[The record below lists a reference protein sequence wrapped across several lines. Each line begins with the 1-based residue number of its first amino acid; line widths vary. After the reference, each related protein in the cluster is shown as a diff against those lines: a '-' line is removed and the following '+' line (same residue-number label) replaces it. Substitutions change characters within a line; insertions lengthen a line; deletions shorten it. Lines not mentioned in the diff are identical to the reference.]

1 MTADHTTPYAIY
13 GFFRSF
19 RGSLPDEQ
27 DFEDFV
33 ATLTITPLHAVIEN
47 VVPFF
52 RRSTDPDLLTKF
64 QVMIRQCEQNSAFES
79 TFMRVCDA
87 LDMLQRVE
95 KALRFD
101 KRLMDEYLRAMQF
114 DNASASHQQVWNGL
128 QRFLNEDCDPNTKR
142 RMERVFAEQKASDEL
157 VDRMH
162 NLSIS
167 LSDIYLIC
175 FMLLGLSDDVLAV
188 AHSLIGD
195 DTLYVEIL
203 ETLQLNNRQ
212 NLPWDTVVDKIQR
225 ITSEKKPQ
233 AWPMLSRFLNDVH
246 SDVSSLYWEEYL
258 DDDIVNDEEY
268 EPENDFSVIEQK
280 FSDINLDADNVTVAD
295 SSVSQEQQKQ
305 SREVIGAV

>member
-128 QRFLNEDCDPNTKR
+128 QRFLNEDCDPHTKR

-157 VDRMH
+157 
-162 NLSIS
+162 
-167 LSDIYLIC
+167 
-175 FMLLGLSDDVLAV
+175 GLNEDVLAV
-188 AHSLIGD
+188 AYSLIGED
-195 DTLYVEIL
+195 ALYIEIL

-212 NLPWDTVVDKIQR
+212 NLPWDTVVTKIQR
-225 ITSEKKPQ
+225 IISEKKPHV
-233 AWPMLSRFLNDVH
+233 WPMLSRFLSDVH
-246 SDVSSLYWEEYL
+246 SGRDVSTYSVCWDEYL
-258 DDDIVNDEEY
+258 DEEVVGDEEY
-268 EPENDFSVIEQK
+268 EPENDFSAIEQK
-280 FSDINLDADNVTVAD
+280 FSDINLDADNGPIAE

-305 SREVIGAV
+305 TREVIGAV

>member
-33 ATLTITPLHAVIEN
+33 STLTITPLHAVIEN

-52 RRSTDPDLLTKF
+52 RRSTDPDLLTRF

-128 QRFLNEDCDPNTKR
+128 QRFLNEECDPHTKR

-157 VDRMH
+157 
-162 NLSIS
+162 
-167 LSDIYLIC
+167 
-175 FMLLGLSDDVLAV
+175 GLSDDVLAV
-188 AHSLIGD
+188 AYSLIGD
-195 DTLYVEIL
+195 DALYIDIL

-212 NLPWDTVVDKIQR
+212 NLPWDTVIDKIQR

-233 AWPMLSRFLNDVH
+233 AWPMISKFLNDVH
-246 SDVSSLYWEEYL
+246 SGHEYL
-258 DDDIVNDEEY
+258 DDDIVDDEEY

-280 FSDINLDADNVTVAD
+280 FSDINLDADNVE
-295 SSVSQEQQKQ
+295 SSVSQEQQNK
-305 SREVIGAV
+305 SREVVGAYWPRLPTYNDPPTLTRLI